1 MNKERSD
8 DDVESTDDEDGSS
21 HNIPNLIRYDLIH
34 LMKRVYLYLL
44 GDYEH

>member
-8 DDVESTDDEDGSS
+8 DDVESTDEEDGSS

-34 LMKRVYLYLL
+34 RKKRVYLYLL